1 MIKMSLGEKV
11 KGFLFNPTDT
21 FNAVK
26 AENLGEAF
34 KYFLILLLIFSILFS
49 LIIGIIGTT
58 MIFFQTTMLFPP
70 PAMMGGGLLA
80 VSFFIS
86 SFVGGLIAVI
96 VGSLWLHIWVY
107 LVGGRKGLTQT
118 MKAVMYSCTP
128 TFIVGW
134 IPFINII
141 AMIWAII
148 VEIIGI
154 RQLHEISTGRAIL
167 AWLISILIPG
177 IVLGLLAYYAW
188 YAGFQATPFPKPS

>member
-21 FNAVK
+21 FNAVR
-26 AENLGEAF
+26 AEDLGEAF

-49 LIIGIIGTT
+49 FIMGTIMSLPLGI
-58 MIFFQTTMLFPP
+58 
-70 PAMMGGGLLA
+70 GGGGFLA
-80 VSFFIS
+80 LISFILIFIEG
-86 SFVGGLIAVI
+86 FTAII
-96 VGSLWLHIWVY
+96 IGSLWIHIWVY

-128 TFIVGW
+128 AFVLGW
-134 IPFINII
+134 IPLINIVGG
-141 AMIWAII
+141 IWTII

-177 IVLGLLAYYAW
+177 IIAILLAPYIPQWQIYQT
-188 YAGFQATPFPKPS
+188 YIPISK

>member
-96 VGSLWLHIWVY
+96 IGSLWLHIWVY